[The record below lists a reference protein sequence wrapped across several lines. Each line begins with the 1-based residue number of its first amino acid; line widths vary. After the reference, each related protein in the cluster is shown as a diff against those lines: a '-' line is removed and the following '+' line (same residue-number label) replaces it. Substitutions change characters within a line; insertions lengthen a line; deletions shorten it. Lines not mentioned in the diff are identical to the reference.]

1 MDYLTMKAPLFAGLL
16 VASVMSGPVTL
27 FANDTTDQLAIKA
40 AADPKGAAMA
50 DFLKATEKLS
60 SSQEKLA
67 ALWQASLLAE
77 NTKDKEAI
85 LEQAGTISLPGARM
99 LVSEFHHDD
108 AMREA
113 VTKATKALNVL
124 MPQPK
129 KGEEDKNAATDPYKT
144 PAVTEKWTDELG
156 ILGRWQKD
164 GFVLDLVAYPE
175 NTFLGV
181 LTDKAGNRQRLLGIL
196 EDKKLLLY
204 GPAASGTAEKGETVL
219 RLHGKTDK
227 SIALEKIT
235 VGKTNTFPKPDK
247 AVTLFDGKSLDAFE
261 KTQWTIQP
269 DGSLQSSPRTGN
281 LKTKANYG
289 DARLYLEFREALNPA
304 TVGQRRGNSGVIL
317 MGAYEVQ
324 LLDSFGLEAQ
334 SNDCGSIY
342 SIAAPKVNASA
353 PPLEWQSYLIE
364 FHAPKFDAEGKK
376 TANARFSVWHNGILI
391 QENVEASRLT
401 GASPDKPSPRPEPEK
416 PEALVIQDH
425 GNTLQYRNMWIEP
438 L

>member
-1 MDYLTMKAPLFAGLL
+1 MHYFTMKAPILAGVLATSAIL
-16 VASVMSGPVTL
+16 SPVVLRADDATE
-27 FANDTTDQLAIKA
+27 QLAIKA

-50 DFLKATEKLS
+50 DFLKATEKLTNP
-60 SSQEKLA
+60 QEKLA
-67 ALWQASLLAE
+67 ALWQAYLLAE
-77 NTKDKEAI
+77 NSKDKEII

-99 LVSEFHHDD
+99 LVSAFHHDD
-108 AMREA
+108 VMREA

-124 MPQPK
+124 MPQPG
-129 KGEEDKNAATDPYKT
+129 KGEEDKGAATDPYKT
-144 PAVTEKWTDELG
+144 PAITEKWTDDLG

-164 GFVLDLVAYPE
+164 GFTLDLVAYPE

-181 LTDKAGNRQRLLGIL
+181 LTDSSGNRQKLLGFL
-196 EDKKLLLY
+196 DGQKLLLY
-204 GPAASGTAEKGETVL
+204 GATVSGTAEKGETVL
-219 RLHGKTDK
+219 KLQGKTDK
-227 SIALEKIT
+227 PIALERVT
-235 VGKTNTFPKPDK
+235 VGKSNTFHKPDK
-247 AVTLFDGKSLDAFE
+247 ATMLFDGKNLDAFE
-261 KTQWTIQP
+261 KTSWTLQP

-281 LKTKANYG
+281 LKTKADYG

-324 LLDSFGLEAQ
+324 LLDSFGLEAKP
-334 SNDCGSIY
+334 NDCGSIY

-364 FHAPKFDAEGKK
+364 FHAPKFDADGKK

-391 QENVEASRLT
+391 QDSVEAPRLT
-401 GASPDKPSPRPEPEK
+401 GASPDKPSPRPEPSK
-416 PEALVIQDH
+416 PEALIIQDH
-425 GNTLQYRNMWIEP
+425 GNTLQYRNIWIEP